1 MDSIAKQCV
10 ILVDQTKVVPELGLT
25 FPVPVRN
32 GIVLSI
38 LSPSLVYSVLWH
50 LLLHSLNMVVIFAWG
65 TG

>member
-1 MDSIAKQCV
+1 VDSIAKQCV
-10 ILVDQTKVVPELGLT
+10 ILIDQTKVVPELGLT

-38 LSPSLVYSVLWH
+38 LSPVWCILFFGTS
-50 LLLHSLNMVVIFAWG
+50 LLHSLNMVVIFAWG